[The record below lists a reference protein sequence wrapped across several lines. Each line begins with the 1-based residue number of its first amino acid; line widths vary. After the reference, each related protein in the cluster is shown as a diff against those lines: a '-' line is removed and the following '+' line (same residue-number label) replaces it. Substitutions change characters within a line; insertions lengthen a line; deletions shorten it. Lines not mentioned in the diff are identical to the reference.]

1 MLYKLKSFGISGNL
15 LNLIKHYLT
24 DRSQRLLLNGQCSNW
39 QPILAGA
46 PQGSIL
52 GHLLFLIYMNDLSDG
67 LKSNVKLSA
76 DDTSLFSVVKKK
88 EESDCDLTND
98 LDIVSIWA
106 YSWKMSFNPDPKK
119 PAKEVL
125 FSRKKLKYN

>member
-1 MLYKLKSFGISGNL
+1 
-15 LNLIKHYLT
+15 
-24 DRSQRLLLNGQCSNW
+24 
-39 QPILAGA
+39 
-46 PQGSIL
+46 
-52 GHLLFLIYMNDLSDG
+52 MNDLSDG
-67 LKSNVKLSA
+67 LKSNVILSA
-76 DDTSLFSVVKKK
+76 DDTSLFSVVKNK

-119 PAKEVL
+119 LAKEVL